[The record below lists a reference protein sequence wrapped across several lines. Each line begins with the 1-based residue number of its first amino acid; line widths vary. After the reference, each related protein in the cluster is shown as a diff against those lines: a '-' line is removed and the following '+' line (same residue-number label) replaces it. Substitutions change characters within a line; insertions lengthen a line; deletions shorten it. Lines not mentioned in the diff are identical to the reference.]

1 MKQIILTVIMQHVRD
16 IQGIRPSQHRFMN
29 GRFCLTSL
37 TSFYGQVSCLV
48 DNVVDVVCLVFSK
61 AFDTVSCS
69 NLLQKLAAMSWSGAL
84 FTGKE
89 LTGGPNL
96 ENSGEWSKIRLV
108 FGHG

>member
-1 MKQIILTVIMQHVRD
+1 MWDNQR
-16 IQGIRPSQHRFMN
+16 IRPRQHEFIK
-29 GRFCLTSL
+29 GRSFLTNLISFYDQVTSL
-37 TSFYGQVSCLV
+37 AGEGQAVSIVYL
-48 DNVVDVVCLVFSK
+48 DFSK

>member
-69 NLLQKLAAMSWSGAL
+69 IFLEKLVAHVKNLLDGQMWRVVVNRIKFSWLLVMSDVPQG
-84 FTGKE
+84 
-89 LTGGPNL
+89 
-96 ENSGEWSKIRLV
+96 
-108 FGHG
+108 